1 MSATIS
7 LKQTTVRLSR
17 AASSFTQHWQ
27 LIAVLLLIFGVVNLF
42 PSGRAALDDQ
52 AAAPLSSEDSA
63 ADVVKVAEP
72 ADLSVLSEHAPLVSP
87 AALATVVTL
96 VPPPGLPAAA
106 PATLSPRMQGALD
119 YVKRRYRVSP
129 EALVPVFEVAQ
140 LIGKEMRIDPL
151 LIVAIIGIE
160 SGFNPFAESSMGAR
174 GLMQIIPRFHRDK
187 VPAGAG
193 DGSLL
198 DPLINIRVGVQVL
211 EEAIRRGGGVVP
223 GLQQYAGSS
232 EPENLYASKVLAE
245 KERLEQAARRSSP
258 ADALRG

>member
-1 MSATIS
+1 MSVTIS
-7 LKQTTVRLSR
+7 LKQMVARRNGAALSFIQHCLSV
-17 AASSFTQHWQ
+17 AGILVFFGVGNVLLNKLPADDASSST
-27 LIAVLLLIFGVVNLF
+27 
-42 PSGRAALDDQ
+42 ST
-52 AAAPLSSEDSA
+52 DSA
-63 ADVVKVAEP
+63 AAGKPVAG
-72 ADLSVLSEHAPLVSP
+72 ADLSVLSEQPEASLALAELAAVVP
-87 AALATVVTL
+87 AA
-96 VPPPGLPAAA
+96 PSAAA
-106 PATLSPRMQGALD
+106 PASAPKPEPTVLSPRMQGALD
-119 YVKRRYRVSP
+119 YVKRRYKVAP

-198 DPLINIRVGVQVL
+198 DPLINIRVGVLVL
-211 EEAIRRGGGVVP
+211 EEAIRRGGGLVP

-232 EPENLYASKVLAE
+232 EPEGLYASKVLAE
-245 KERLEQAARRSSP
+245 KERLEQAARRNSP
-258 ADALRG
+258 AA